1 MKTTDNL
8 KPLLLTLTFSFVSIL
23 TNTLHAQTYAE
34 RLGWGPDDRLLIMH
48 VDDAGMS
55 YDSNQGAIQ
64 SMEEGIAN
72 SVSIMMP
79 CPWAASFV
87 KYVKENPAT
96 DAGLHLTLTSE
107 WKHYRWGPLSG
118 IPNVPGLVD
127 EEGAMWH
134 SVEQVATHASPDEVE
149 QEIRQQVERALRMGY
164 RPTHLDSHMGTL
176 FATEDFL
183 QRYIKVGVDYDIP
196 VMLPGGHNT
205 LLKQGYREKG
215 IEQLKRAGK
224 YQEGMEVPLPDAVSK
239 AKAVGEMVWKA
250 GLPVLDDLHTI
261 SGDWGVPEGMEKN
274 EENILEAKVKKF
286 IETFAQMKPGVTM
299 MIVHCTDP
307 TEVFPMI
314 SGSGLSRKGDLL
326 AMMDPRLKQYL
337 QDHNIQL
344 TTWRELKQRRDKLNQ

>member
-1 MKTTDNL
+1 MKTTDIFKTMLL
-8 KPLLLTLTFSFVSIL
+8 KLTFACGLIATDKL
-23 TNTLHAQTYAE
+23 YAQTYAG
-34 RLGWGPDDRLLIMH
+34 RLGWGPDERLLIIH

-55 YDSNQGAIQ
+55 YDSNQGAIRA
-64 SMEEGIAN
+64 MEEGIAN

-79 CPWAASFV
+79 CPWATDFV
-87 KYVKENPAT
+87 KYVKENPET

-107 WKHYRWGPLSG
+107 WKRYRWEPLSG

-134 SVEQVATHASPDEVE
+134 SVEQVATHATSDEVE
-149 QEIRQQVERALRMGY
+149 QEIRQQVERALRMGF

-183 QRYIKVGVDYDIP
+183 QRYIQVGIDYDIP

-215 IEQLKRAGK
+215 MEQLKRAGK
-224 YQEGMEVPLPDAVSK
+224 YREGMEVPLPKAVSK

-261 SGDWGVPEGMEKN
+261 SGDWGVPQGQEKN
-274 EENILEAKVKKF
+274 EENMREAKVKKF
-286 IETFAQMKPGVTM
+286 IETFEQMKPGVTM

-307 TEVFPMI
+307 TEVFSMI

-326 AMMDPRLKQYL
+326 AMIDPRLKQYL
-337 QDHNIQL
+337 EDHNIQL
-344 TTWRELKQRRDKLNQ
+344 TTWRELKERRDRLSQ

>member
-1 MKTTDNL
+1 MKPTDTLKAVLIVLFFGHGLFTTD
-8 KPLLLTLTFSFVSIL
+8 KV
-23 TNTLHAQTYAE
+23 HAQTYAE
-34 RLGWGPDDRLLIMH
+34 RLGWGPEDRLLIMH

-64 SMEEGIAN
+64 AMEKGIAN

-87 KYVKENPAT
+87 KYVKENPET

-118 IPNVPGLVD
+118 LPNVPGLVD

-134 SVEQVATHASPDEVE
+134 SVEQVATHASADEVE
-149 QEIRQQVERALRMGY
+149 QEIRQQVERALRMGF

-183 QRYIKVGVDYDIP
+183 QRYIKVGVAYDIP

-224 YQEGMEVPLPDAVSK
+224 YREGMEVPLPDAVGK
-239 AKAVGEMVWKA
+239 AKAVGEMVWKV

-261 SGDWGVPEGMEKN
+261 SGDWGVPEGLEKN
-274 EENILEAKVKKF
+274 EENIREAKVQKF
-286 IETFAQMKPGVTM
+286 LETFEQMQPGVTM

-344 TTWRELKQRRDKLNQ
+344 TTWRELKERRDRLSQ

>member
-1 MKTTDNL
+1 MKFSLFITFI
-8 KPLLLTLTFSFVSIL
+8 LLAFSMKVE
-23 TNTLHAQTYAE
+23 AQTYAE
-34 RLGWGPDDRLLIMH
+34 KLGWKAGQKLLIMH

-64 SMEEGIAN
+64 AMENGIAN

-87 KYVKENPAT
+87 KYVQAHPET

-107 WKHYRWGPLSG
+107 WKDYRWHPLSG
-118 IPNVPGLVD
+118 IPAVPGLVD

-134 SVEQVATHASPDEVE
+134 TVELVATHASPDEVE

-164 RPTHLDSHMGTL
+164 QPTHLDSHMGTL
-176 FATEDFL
+176 FATDDFL

-205 LLKQGYREKG
+205 LLKQGYREQS
-215 IEQLKRAGK
+215 IRRLKETGQYK
-224 YQEGMEVPLPDAVSK
+224 EEMEVPLPEAVSK
-239 AKAVGEMVWKA
+239 AGAVGEMVWDA

-261 SGDWGVPEGMEKN
+261 SGDWTLAEGKKRNEKN
-274 EENILEAKVKKF
+274 IHELKVQKFKELFENM
-286 IETFAQMKPGVTM
+286 QPGVTM
-299 MIVHCTDP
+299 VIVHCTDP
-307 TEVFPMI
+307 TEVFPEI
-314 SGSGLSRKGDLL
+314 SSSGLSRKGDLL

-337 QDHNIQL
+337 KDNNIQL
-344 TTWRELKQRRDKLNQ
+344 TTWRELKARRDRLEK